1 MIVNNELEGMR
12 EEAVV
17 AYFHTLWWNLSEGT
31 EENDEKL
38 RIVGVSTEIW
48 ANVFSVPVVDWFRQ
62 EHVLSFLVRTRE
74 YVASPCLLHKPAK
87 NINFEVSLSPFLTDM
102 PPREKCSFEVY

>member
-1 MIVNNELEGMR
+1 MR

-17 AYFHTLWWNLSEGT
+17 AYFQTLWWNLSEGT

-48 ANVFSVPVVDWFRQ
+48 ANVFGVPVVDWFRQ
-62 EHVLSFLVRTRE
+62 EHVLSFLVRTHE

-87 NINFEVSLSPFLTDM
+87 NINFEVCLSLFLTDM